1 MDFSSIMKVSFQR
14 TKRRGLL
21 YALLQKSFSVCC
33 DFKTFHSEINHLKTF
48 HSEINH
54 LKTFHSEIN
63 HLKTT
68 LRKIRFLLVL
78 LIFVLS
84 HLLISSIHLNLLF
97 RINLKI
103 MFLLSYC
110 SRRYFILNCKSRFRI
125 PSNFHRTSKKKS
137 RISILLTLSF
147 FHHKN
152 WWLQTWNNGESINR
166 AWQTCYQQSRCHI
179 IWCPSIA
186 SCLCNTHL

>member
-14 TKRRGLL
+14 TKRKGLL

-33 DFKTFHSEINHLKTF
+33 DFKTF

-110 SRRYFILNCKSRFRI
+110 SRRYFILNCKSRFCI
-125 PSNFHRTSKKKS
+125 TSNFHRTSKKKVAFP
-137 RISILLTLSF
+137 SF
-147 FHHKN
+147 
-152 WWLQTWNNGESINR
+152 
-166 AWQTCYQQSRCHI
+166 
-179 IWCPSIA
+179 
-186 SCLCNTHL
+186 

>member
-54 LKTFHSEIN
+54 LKIFHSEIN

-110 SRRYFILNCKSRFRI
+110 SRRYFILNCKSRFCI
-125 PSNFHRTSKKKS
+125 TSNFHQTSKKKVAFP
-137 RISILLTLSF
+137 SF
-147 FHHKN
+147 
-152 WWLQTWNNGESINR
+152 
-166 AWQTCYQQSRCHI
+166 
-179 IWCPSIA
+179 
-186 SCLCNTHL
+186 

>member
-33 DFKTFHSEINHLKTF
+33 DFKTFHSEINHLKTFRSEINHLKTFHSEINHLKTF

-97 RINLKI
+97 RI
-103 MFLLSYC
+103 
-110 SRRYFILNCKSRFRI
+110 
-125 PSNFHRTSKKKS
+125 T
-137 RISILLTLSF
+137 
-147 FHHKN
+147 
-152 WWLQTWNNGESINR
+152 
-166 AWQTCYQQSRCHI
+166 
-179 IWCPSIA
+179 
-186 SCLCNTHL
+186 

>member
-1 MDFSSIMKVSFQR
+1 MDFSPIMKVSFQR

-54 LKTFHSEIN
+54 LKTSHSEIN

-110 SRRYFILNCKSRFRI
+110 STRYFI
-125 PSNFHRTSKKKS
+125 
-137 RISILLTLSF
+137 

-179 IWCPSIA
+179 IWCPSMA

>member
-33 DFKTFHSEINHLKTF
+33 DF
-48 HSEINH
+48 
-54 LKTFHSEIN
+54 KTFHSEIN

-110 SRRYFILNCKSRFRI
+110 SRRYFVLNCKSRFCI
-125 PSNFHRTSKKKS
+125 TSNFHRTSKKKVAFP
-137 RISILLTLSF
+137 SF
-147 FHHKN
+147 
-152 WWLQTWNNGESINR
+152 
-166 AWQTCYQQSRCHI
+166 
-179 IWCPSIA
+179 
-186 SCLCNTHL
+186 